1 MTQPLLPTTRGSHPC
16 HLRFLTT
23 KNVVRKTMVR
33 WGLSASPRPY
43 LATEGGGGA
52 QAYCQKNR
60 CNPEF
65 SFRRTLPHANLNY
78 GI

>member
-43 LATEGGGGA
+43 LATEGGGGGGHRPTA
-52 QAYCQKNR
+52 KKTGATPSFLFAGR
-60 CNPEF
+60 CRMP
-65 SFRRTLPHANLNY
+65 T
-78 GI
+78 